1 MQCNWNELV
10 VFNKKNCNSFL
21 SWLFCVFF
29 STQWEAPHEEDEWN
43 KIILV
48 LVHILRYETICL
60 LLLFTAK
67 TELRKSLSREESQQY

>member
-1 MQCNWNELV
+1 MQLEWIGS
-10 VFNKKNCNSFL
+10 FQQKKNCNSFL

-29 STQWEAPHEEDEWN
+29 STQWEAPHEEDKWN

-48 LVHILRYETICL
+48 LVYILRYETRCL